1 MNPDWLVSSS
11 RSSGATPISR
21 LISARSNHRVG
32 QLKAEVKLC
41 FVLAVSNKYSDTNN
55 ADVTRL
61 PSAPSVG
68 CAYISTASSHQQR
81 WWGWQTAQ
89 ARTEEDWQYDASY
102 PFLLL
107 HCGARMRRDLYTW
120 LATENEYTYR
130 FGMSVRV
137 HACAL
142 YSLDSTSA

>member
-1 MNPDWLVSSS
+1 MNPDWLVSSGG
-11 RSSGATPISR
+11 SSGATPISR

-41 FVLAVSNKYSDTNN
+41 FVLAVSSKYSDNNN

-61 PSAPSVG
+61 PSASSVG
-68 CAYISTASSHQQR
+68 YAYISTVSSHQQR

-89 ARTEEDWQYDASY
+89 VEEEEDWQYASY

-107 HCGARMRRDLYTW
+107 HCEARIRRDLYI
-120 LATENEYTYR
+120 AGY
-130 FGMSVRV
+130 
-137 HACAL
+137 
-142 YSLDSTSA
+142 